1 MDRQADRRTF
11 AIVESLSRLK
21 IIVFI
26 YFCSS
31 EKPWTNIWTDSSS
44 EVWIYEQEM
53 LLDSD
58 VVTPVTG
65 MSVTMDPITVPGL
78 ADLDVFLFQQTA
90 VYNPQVVLLLA
101 QNINYDLGPDLS
113 VLLSLMYDTEN
124 NQYIPAIMPDN
135 VQVLV

>member
-1 MDRQADRRTF
+1 MICF
-11 AIVESLSRLK
+11 
-21 IIVFI
+21 

-44 EVWIYEQEM
+44 EVWIYEQDM
-53 LLDSD
+53 ALDSD

-65 MSVTMDPITVPGL
+65 MSITMDPITVPGL
-78 ADLDVFLFQQTA
+78 ADLDVFLFHQTA

-113 VLLSLMYDTEN
+113 VLLSLMYDTDN
-124 NQYIPAIMPDN
+124 NQYIRAIMPDN
-135 VQVLV
+135 VQVLVCITF

>member
-1 MDRQADRRTF
+1 M
-11 AIVESLSRLK
+11 S
-21 IIVFI
+21 
-26 YFCSS
+26 
-31 EKPWTNIWTDSSS
+31 
-44 EVWIYEQEM
+44 
-53 LLDSD
+53 LDSD

-65 MSVTMDPITVPGL
+65 MSITMVPVTVPGL

-135 VQVLV
+135 VQVLFCITF

>member
-1 MDRQADRRTF
+1 MCRCEF
-11 AIVESLSRLK
+11 CEKNNLFL
-21 IIVFI
+21 FI
-26 YFCSS
+26 FCSS

-53 LLDSD
+53 SLDSD

-65 MSVTMDPITVPGL
+65 MSITMVPITVPGL

-135 VQVLV
+135 VQVLVYITF

>member
-1 MDRQADRRTF
+1 M
-11 AIVESLSRLK
+11 S
-21 IIVFI
+21 
-26 YFCSS
+26 
-31 EKPWTNIWTDSSS
+31 
-44 EVWIYEQEM
+44 
-53 LLDSD
+53 LDSD

-65 MSVTMDPITVPGL
+65 MSITMVPITVPGL
-78 ADLDVFLFQQTA
+78 ADLDVSLFQQTA

-135 VQVLV
+135 VQVLVYITS